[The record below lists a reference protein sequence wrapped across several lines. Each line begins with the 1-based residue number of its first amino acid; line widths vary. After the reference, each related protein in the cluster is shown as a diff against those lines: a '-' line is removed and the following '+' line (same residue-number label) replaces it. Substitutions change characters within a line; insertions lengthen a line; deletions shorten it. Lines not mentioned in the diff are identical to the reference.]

1 MIRWVLFGSFVTTGA
16 MILGIV
22 GAIVFGHLAHVDF
35 SMVDEHDVSTTAPV
49 ALLGSGLLAAFP
61 TSGFLIARASSLP
74 SLLEPAIAA
83 VLAIVLALVMLGM
96 LAPVALV
103 FAFALAPIAFGL
115 ACAGAWVGRP

>member
-1 MIRWVLFGSFVTTGA
+1 M
-16 MILGIV
+16 
-22 GAIVFGHLAHVDF
+22 
-35 SMVDEHDVSTTAPV
+35 
-49 ALLGSGLLAAFP
+49 LAAFP
-61 TSGFLIARASSLP
+61 ASGFLIARASSLP
-74 SLLEPAIAA
+74 SLLEPALAA